1 MKIVDGSF
9 LVNFTTENIN
19 ELPSA
24 RQMNNELQEL
34 FAAVL
39 DNYLS
44 SKNIEG
50 NEVHLIL
57 CDDFTI
63 EDE

>member
-50 NEVHLIL
+50 SEVHLIL